1 MTTKA
6 SPLGMWLQRNRSQRR
21 SNLTDEQVDKL
32 NALGM
37 DWESV
42 QSKNERHW
50 LSMLELLKTYKKE
63 FKDIYVKKEQIYK
76 GQGGKSWKLGVTSAG
91 FL

>member
-1 MTTKA
+1 
-6 SPLGMWLQRNRSQRR
+6 MWLQRNRSQRR

-76 GQGGKSWKLGVTSAG
+76 GVNLGSNRKTHTCLDVPYETLLGVK
-91 FL
+91 